1 MNVQSQQGYIFNPS
15 MREDNQNQLM
25 EFATELKEK
34 SQEMLRRLNDLGK
47 ENMNKLK
54 ESEVRLS
61 EQICSLQRITA
72 ELEKKCGE
80 YTPALLQER
89 VTTAPVSGACSN
101 HRPEFMPTD
110 RNEWNAPGSPQSCHF
125 GS

>member
-1 MNVQSQQGYIFNPS
+1 
-15 MREDNQNQLM
+15 
-25 EFATELKEK
+25 
-34 SQEMLRRLNDLGK
+34 MLLQRLNDLGK

-80 YTPALLQER
+80 YTLALLQVR
-89 VTTAPVSGACSN
+89 FQKSSLQDLRNKKWTVSI
-101 HRPEFMPTD
+101 RDQF
-110 RNEWNAPGSPQSCHF
+110 
-125 GS
+125 